1 MRYDLSCK
9 IASDSVALLAYG
21 MYILLS
27 YVYWKSKY
35 AAFIVFLVFL
45 FFMFFMLFL
54 DIIIPG
60 GLLDTSNIILQNSMI
75 VIGTVAL
82 VSCTIWFFVLRKK
95 NKYRLDK
102 TSFTENCEACLLL
115 LCHEKIN

>member
-1 MRYDLSCK
+1 
-9 IASDSVALLAYG
+9 
-21 MYILLS
+21 
-27 YVYWKSKY
+27 
-35 AAFIVFLVFL
+35 
-45 FFMFFMLFL
+45 MFFMLFL